1 MILTCAFPPDIA
13 SGLFHFKKDS
23 AQYSLK
29 PEDYATKPRQGLPR
43 PRHSPQRRWGF
54 NAGAAASPALGAA
67 PGGDG
72 ASTLAKDTAPVQSD
86 DEGGAELISQE
97 PGDGDQASSP

>member
-13 SGLFHFKKDS
+13 GGLFHFKKDN

-29 PEDYATKPRQGLPR
+29 PEGYATKPRQGLPR
-43 PRHSPQRRWGF
+43 PRRSPLRRWGF
-54 NAGAAASPALGAA
+54 DACAADSLSPSAAGGGA
-67 PGGDG
+67 G
-72 ASTLAKDTAPVQSD
+72 ASTPAKDTAPVQSD

-97 PGDGDQASSP
+97 RGDGDQASSP